1 MRIALAQIS
10 AGPQPADNLDLVA
23 SWTARAADAGADLV
37 LFPEATMR
45 AFGQSL
51 RGVAQPLDGPWA
63 RAVTAIA
70 DRHHLVVA
78 VGMFTPGEANPDTGR
93 DRLHNTLLVTGG
105 GLTVGYDKIHLF
117 DAFGFAESR
126 TVAPGHRPVLVR
138 VPTRSGGAVPI
149 GLSICYD
156 VRFPALF
163 TALASAGALV
173 QLVPASWQDG
183 PGKADQ
189 WELLCRARALDSG
202 SWVIGCG
209 QAVPAGATPGEAAGA
224 PTGAGGS
231 VVVAPMG
238 RVVARLGAGED
249 LLVADLDP
257 ELAVTTRRTLPV
269 LANRVDPL
277 PPVWSA
283 G

>member
-10 AGPQPADNLDLVA
+10 AGPEPVDNLDLVA

-37 LFPEATMR
+37 LFPEATMK

-63 RAVTAIA
+63 RGVGAIA

-78 VGMFTPGEANPDTGR
+78 AGMFTPGGPDPDTGR
-93 DRLHNTLLVTGG
+93 ERVRNTLLVTGS

-126 TVAPGHRPVLVR
+126 TVAPGRAPVLVR
-138 VPTRSGGAVPI
+138 VPTRSGGVVPV

-156 VRFPALF
+156 VRFPTLF

-173 QLVPASWQDG
+173 QLVGASWQDG
-183 PGKADQ
+183 PGKAEQ

-202 SWVIGCG
+202 SWVVGCG
-209 QAVPAGATPGEAAGA
+209 QAVPAGATPGESATA

-238 RVVARLGAGED
+238 GVVARLGTGED
-249 LLVADLDP
+249 LLLADIDP
-257 ELAVTTRRTLPV
+257 ELAVSTRRTLPV

-277 PPVWSA
+277 PAVRVV